1 MCGAKNSEIIHD
13 KLGNIDRAD
22 EPSVK
27 IKN

>member
-1 MCGAKNSEIIHD
+1 MFGAKNAEIIHD

-27 IKN
+27 FSN